1 MVEERIEHDAALD
14 TALSGALL
22 RRVAEGRAPETLRLH
37 ATDEILAFSVL
48 DRTRAG
54 FPRAVEA
61 ARAAGF
67 APILR
72 LAGGRAALF
81 HRATLAFA
89 WSRPLP
95 EPRVGIHQRFREMAE
110 ILRATLRS
118 LGADAEIGQVP
129 GEYCPGDYSIHAG
142 GRVKLAGIGQRVI
155 RGAAH
160 LGGVVVAGQ
169 AGRMCE
175 GLEPVYR
182 ALDYPLDPATV
193 GSLEDEI
200 GGISLEK
207 VASALR
213 DELTG
218 RFELQPGEIGADDL
232 ALARKLAPGHTVC
245 RRTGAE

>member
-1 MVEERIEHDAALD
+1 MLESRIEHDAALD
-14 TALSGALL
+14 TAVSGALL

-67 APILR
+67 EPIVR

-81 HRATLAFA
+81 HGATLAFA

-95 EPRVGIHQRFREMAE
+95 EPRAGIHERFREMAE
-110 ILRATLRS
+110 ILRGALRS
-118 LGADAEIGQVP
+118 LGADAEIGQLP

-160 LGGVVVAGQ
+160 LGGVIVAGK
-169 AGRMCE
+169 ASRMRE
-175 GLEPVYR
+175 GLGPVYE

-207 VASALR
+207 VAGALR

-218 RFELQPGEIGADDL
+218 RFELQPGEIEPGDL
-232 ALARKLAPGHTVC
+232 ALARELAPGHALC
-245 RRTGAE
+245 